1 MGPLPGNITASYG
14 DNMQQLSLDQ
24 AATMLETMTITQTI
38 DAGHAIVH
46 VGTDESGRAVVLMND
61 CYGNSILSSAM

>member
-1 MGPLPGNITASYG
+1 
-14 DNMQQLSLDQ
+14 MQQLSLDQ